1 MERIPEKLYNM
12 QGFYMLKLGKTIK
25 LLAKKKKEKKK
36 EEEEER
42 NKGVIL
48 GKVTFL

>member
-12 QGFYMLKLGKTIK
+12 QGFYTLKLGKTRK
-25 LLAKKKKEKKK
+25 LLAKKNEKKK